1 MLKDYSG
8 LSDEELITLLRD
20 GDTSIND
27 YLINKYKNLVRSR
40 ARNMY
45 ILGADKD
52 DLLQE
57 GMIGLFKAI
66 RDYDFGR
73 DASFLTFAELCVNRQ
88 MYNAV
93 QAAQRKKHS
102 FLNTY
107 ISLNQ
112 DLPDSSEA
120 SAEQQLIDHLESP
133 NPNPE
138 DLLIDRE
145 NLAQL
150 QSYLNEALS
159 PFEQDVLGLHLTG
172 LDYVSIAK
180 VLGKSE
186 KSTDNALQRIK
197 TKIRKKTDF

>member
-1 MLKDYSG
+1 MAPDYTAF
-8 LSDEELITLLRD
+8 SDEELISRLRD
-20 GDTSIND
+20 GEEAVTD

-40 ARNMY
+40 AGNMY
-45 ILGADKD
+45 ILGADRD

-73 DASFLTFAELCVNRQ
+73 DASFMTFAELCINRQ

-112 DLPDSSEA
+112 DVGDAGDNGS
-120 SAEQQLIDHLESP
+120 EQQLIDLLVGTDQD
-133 NPNPE
+133 PE
-138 DLLIDRE
+138 QLVIDRE
-145 NLAQL
+145 NVDQWEA
-150 QSYLNEALS
+150 YLEEVLS
-159 PFEQDVLGLHLTG
+159 PFEHEVLDLYITG
-172 LDYVSIAK
+172 LDYSAIAK

-197 TKIRKKTDF
+197 SKIRKKHNF